1 MAQMSNSQ
9 IYLDVTQT
17 VARAKSGIETVATS
31 IARTLPPENLLVW
44 EGGVFRHAAKSE
56 LQKIT
61 VTKVINSKQSMNS
74 SKVRFPT
81 GSTILLPEIVSD
93 TQQITWLR
101 ENIDSKAI
109 RIVCMVYDLFP
120 LSNPDLFPDFVL
132 EKFLNYMHFARKCD
146 QVIFCSA
153 DTKAS
158 FELWEKFA
166 RSSGFRQFGN
176 RPRLSTVDLPSVH
189 DTGKCQ
195 KTLNASLNKEVRI
208 LQVGNFD
215 PRKNLEFTLNVCRGI
230 VATGRR
236 VKLDL
241 VGGNSWKMD
250 TFFHQ
255 LKESRSRN
263 LVVHVEHNLPDD
275 ALEKLWL
282 TADLSLYFSH
292 AEGFGLPISESLFRG
307 IPVVCSNNLPAFK
320 ANKSPHLWGVEPG
333 KLDLAV
339 KKALIALSHGK
350 CVEVN
355 ARVRG
360 KFIMET
366 SWCDYGEQVLKLAKS
381 ENT

>member
-1 MAQMSNSQ
+1 MSNSQ
-9 IYLDVTQT
+9 IYLDITQT

-31 IARTLPPENLLVW
+31 IARALPPENLLVW
-44 EGGVFRHAAKSE
+44 EGGTFRHAAKSE
-56 LQKIT
+56 LQKVS
-61 VTKVINSKQSMNS
+61 VTKVMNSKQSMNS
-74 SKVRFPT
+74 NEVRLPT
-81 GSTILLPEIVSD
+81 GSTILLPEIISD
-93 TQQITWLR
+93 SRQILWLR
-101 ENIDSKAI
+101 GKIDSKAI
-109 RIVCMVYDLFP
+109 RIVCMVYDLLP

-132 EKFLNYMHFARKCD
+132 EKFLSFMHFARKCD
-146 QVIFCSA
+146 HVIFCSA

-158 FELWEKFA
+158 FELWDKFA
-166 RSSGFRQFGN
+166 RSSGFREFGKG
-176 RPRLSTVDLPSVH
+176 PRLSTVDLPSVH
-189 DTGKCQ
+189 ETGKCQ
-195 KTLNASLNKEVRI
+195 KTVNAASTKAVRV

-230 VATGRR
+230 VATGRQ

-250 TFFHQ
+250 TFFHH
-255 LKESRSRN
+255 LKELKSRN
-263 LVVHVEHNLPDD
+263 LVVRVQHNLPDD

-307 IPVVCSNNLPAFK
+307 IPVVCSNNLPASK
-320 ANKSPHLWGVEPG
+320 INKSPHLWGVEPG

-339 KKALIALSHGK
+339 KKSLIALHHGK

-360 KFIMET
+360 KFLLET
-366 SWCDYGEQVLKLAKS
+366 SWFDYGERVLKLAKS
-381 ENT
+381 ENK